1 MLEQDVTWGQLKEIH
16 RSSAGLPAGSNPDD
30 VLADPEMLALSKT
43 KGDDE
48 FYFDISPETAASL
61 KAIRDEYDFDNVPG
75 TVSVTI
81 SRTGE
86 VLELIKTTENDV
98 LIREDGQWYVLN
110 PDDDEP
116 RVFDQ
121 TLADVSEDFVE
132 YWDRL
137 RSQDAKITKEVIQ
150 DYLV

>member
-1 MLEQDVTWGQLKEIH
+1 MLEQDVTWGDLREIH
-16 RSSAGLPAGSNPDD
+16 RMSMGLPGNPDD
-30 VLADPEMLALSKT
+30 VLADPEMMALSRT
-43 KGDDE
+43 KGDSE
-48 FYFDISPETAASL
+48 YYFDISPEAAASF
-61 KAIRDEYDFDNVPG
+61 KALRAEYDYENIPG

-86 VLELIKTTENDV
+86 VLELIKTTDTDV
-98 LIREDGQWYVLN
+98 LLREDGNWYPIH
-110 PDDDEP
+110 PDTDEP

-137 RSQDAKITKEVIQ
+137 RDQGAPITKEVIQ